1 MKTSESII
9 KISGALLA
17 AQKDITFAGM
27 TKTNPQFHSQY
38 ADLPS
43 VIDAVK
49 TPLNNNGIVFLQTCS
64 PSEDDKLHLTTRL
77 LHESGEWIEDMM
89 VMPLVKSNPQ
99 GLGSAISYARRYSLA
114 AITGLY
120 QADDDGQAA
129 TAEKEPKLVTADAKK
144 LSQHLENVVISPD
157 LDSLRLANVQ
167 AYKFALGD
175 QNALSAILKAKNARK
190 KELTENE

>member
-175 QNALSAILKAKNARK
+175 QNALSAILKAKDARK
-190 KELTENE
+190 KELKENE

>member
-1 MKTSESII
+1 
-9 KISGALLA
+9 
-17 AQKDITFAGM
+17 
-27 TKTNPQFHSQY
+27 
-38 ADLPS
+38 
-43 VIDAVK
+43 
-49 TPLNNNGIVFLQTCS
+49 
-64 PSEDDKLHLTTRL
+64 
-77 LHESGEWIEDMM
+77 M

>member
-129 TAEKEPKLVTADAKK
+129 TAEKEPKLVTADAKELRK
-144 LSQHLENVVISPD
+144 HLENLAISTN
-157 LDSLRLANVQ
+157 LELLKLANTA
-167 AYKFALGD
+167 AYRFAQED
-175 QNALSAILKAKNARK
+175 PAALSAVLQACKTRK